1 MKIIE
6 STLRSAVQNGL
17 IGSFYVESEGFTFRV
32 VEGMKSEFPLVFVID
47 VVLVFFTRFDF
58 DLISLSA
65 GCGTVGH
72 LQVPPLVQY
81 QRLNWLQTTVTF
93 LAKRAVNA
101 SIWISVAMAST
112 TALMDPMRK
121 DAVSSFWFFVY
132 FVIFSFF
139 FFFFFFLSRSTHVY
153 NNGGRWNGF
162 LFLWRGGGG
171 SLHHFPPFFLVL
183 PFGNIFPS
191 FLFSPPFLSV
201 CVGYFVL
208 CLALIVII
216 SSFITPSLNKVNGTC
231 P

>member
-81 QRLNWLQTTVTF
+81 QRLN
-93 LAKRAVNA
+93 
-101 SIWISVAMAST
+101 
-112 TALMDPMRK
+112 
-121 DAVSSFWFFVY
+121 
-132 FVIFSFF
+132 
-139 FFFFFFLSRSTHVY
+139 
-153 NNGGRWNGF
+153 
-162 LFLWRGGGG
+162 
-171 SLHHFPPFFLVL
+171 
-183 PFGNIFPS
+183 
-191 FLFSPPFLSV
+191 
-201 CVGYFVL
+201 
-208 CLALIVII
+208 
-216 SSFITPSLNKVNGTC
+216 
-231 P
+231 

>member
-17 IGSFYVESEGFTFRV
+17 IGSFYVESDGFTFRV

-139 FFFFFFLSRSTHVY
+139 FFFFFFCRVRHTSITMVGVGMAFY
-153 NNGGRWNGF
+153 FYEGEEED
-162 LFLWRGGGG
+162 LFII
-171 SLHHFPPFFLVL
+171 SLLFFLSSL
-183 PFGNIFPS
+183 SGT
-191 FLFSPPFLSV
+191 FSPHSCSLLLFWV
-201 CVGYFVL
+201 CVW
-208 CLALIVII
+208 VIL
-216 SSFITPSLNKVNGTC
+216 FYAWLWL
-231 P
+231 